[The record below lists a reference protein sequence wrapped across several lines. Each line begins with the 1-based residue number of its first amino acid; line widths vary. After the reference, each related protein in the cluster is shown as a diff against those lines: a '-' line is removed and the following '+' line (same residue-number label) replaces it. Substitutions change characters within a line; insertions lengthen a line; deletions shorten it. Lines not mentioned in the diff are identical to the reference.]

1 MGLRVAKV
9 SNDFTTLQRSVVS
22 KGVEVGAEY
31 AGLLTLP
38 EDSGLRTCE
47 DGYGV

>member
-1 MGLRVAKV
+1 M
-9 SNDFTTLQRSVVS
+9 TLLPCKDLS
-22 KGVEVGAEY
+22 KEVEVRAED

-38 EDSGLRTCE
+38 EDSGLGNYE